1 MLLNIWVTVSRKSPG
16 SPALLPLSSLSS
28 WHRPVL
34 LTSSFLPW
42 SINNHHFTLSLI
54 PLSLSLLAPHLHL
67 LFPVCPLVSLCQVLL
82 VCFNLKG
89 TDIQEKQRSS
99 ICRFTSQNA
108 CTSQGCAKPKPG
120 VWNNLALPHEQ
131 QQAAG
136 TGSWAETVL
145 WNAGILSGILN
156 AAQMITPKLRVIY
169 HLLPPFSWSLLTS
182 KWIAFAVQFSQIQVR
197 LSNPWNTPDEV
208 FKDTTGKEMFPFSS
222 T

>member
-1 MLLNIWVTVSRKSPG
+1 MPSG
-16 SPALLPLSSLSS
+16 FSLSS
-28 WHRPVL
+28 
-34 LTSSFLPW
+34 F
-42 SINNHHFTLSLI
+42 
-54 PLSLSLLAPHLHL
+54 
-67 LFPVCPLVSLCQVLL
+67 VS
-82 VCFNLKG
+82 FNLKG
-89 TDIQEKQRSS
+89 TDMQEKQRSF

-136 TGSWAETVL
+136 TGSWAETVF

-169 HLLPPFSWSLLTS
+169 HLLPPFSRSLLTS
-182 KWIAFAVQFSQIQVR
+182 KWIAFAVRFSQIQVR

-208 FKDTTGKEMFPFSS
+208 GIQRYNRQGNVSFLKHLETKIK
-222 T
+222 